1 MDRLN
6 AELEEKEKLIG
17 TKEEEM
23 AHIDNEIDAN
33 FDDMEALE
41 QQIDEKNNRI
51 RELENLHEE
60 PKQTITLCR
69 NICKFQNTG
78 RSCIR

>member
-1 MDRLN
+1 LDRLN
-6 AELEEKEKLIG
+6 AELEEKKKLIG

-51 RELENLHEE
+51 RELENFL
-60 PKQTITLCR
+60 
-69 NICKFQNTG
+69 N
-78 RSCIR
+78 